1 MMKRV
6 VSVYDS
12 MLDVID
18 RVVSVVV
25 TVMMAILAVVLII
38 QVFFRYVLNDSLS
51 WAGDVARL
59 SFISLVLLSIPLVF
73 RFNAHVALDFV
84 IPLGPRGTRMRNR
97 LNAVLM
103 MILCGFAAVFA
114 AELAKNTWDQMMP
127 TMPVSV
133 GMFYV
138 SLFISQV
145 HCCLH
150 VGRLLLTGEPS
161 TKVFNEI

>member
-1 MMKRV
+1 MQRF
-6 VSVYDS
+6 VSAYDAV
-12 MLDVID
+12 LDTIDGVI
-18 RVVSVVV
+18 SFVV
-25 TVMMAILAVVLII
+25 TAMMALLTIVLIV

-84 IPLGPRGTRMRNR
+84 VPLGPAGTRMRNR
-97 LNAVLM
+97 LNALLM
-103 MILCGFAAVFA
+103 LILCGFAAVYA
-114 AELAKNTWDQMMP
+114 AELVKDTWDQLMP
-127 TMPVSV
+127 TMPLSV
-133 GMFYV
+133 GLFYV
-138 SLFISQV
+138 SLCIGQI

-150 VGRLLLTGEPS
+150 VGRILLTGEPS